1 MKFSTDCCDC
11 FAGLADKSRL
21 EIVNL
26 LQKEGRMS
34 VMEIVE
40 KFDLTQPTIT
50 HHLKYL
56 QGSGVLA
63 SKKEGRK
70 VYYFISHKC
79 REGKCGIF
87 KTQK

>member
-1 MKFSTDCCDC
+1 
-11 FAGLADKSRL
+11 
-21 EIVNL
+21 
-26 LQKEGRMS
+26 
-34 VMEIVE
+34 MEIVE

-50 HHLKYL
+50 HHLKHL